1 MYETLE
7 TPYSRRPQTHVS
19 YSELNDG
26 WHISSKSLYFGVMA
40 DDVYGAKRINAYHIL
55 ERILNLK
62 DVAIFDTMEQDG
74 KKVKLLNVQETK
86 ITSGKEH
93 CW

>member
-1 MYETLE
+1 
-7 TPYSRRPQTHVS
+7 
-19 YSELNDG
+19 
-26 WHISSKSLYFGVMA
+26 MA